1 MKLFQNEAF
10 LYINQLGRFF
20 VWRRKYFVQL
30 LLGLL
35 TKAQETYG
43 ALQMQHDLVNHRL
56 EQKQADLLAT
66 QLNLEFAQQSLTQN
80 QQVLAHA
87 RQEFDVSQQQLK
99 QTKQCLINTQNQLTN
114 SQQELLRYQKLWKRT
129 ELDLVYAKHYLVKRR
144 RQLNLTQNILT
155 DTQVELKTTQQN
167 LQAMQKKHQLIAN
180 LVSIER
186 PINEGLVQFK
196 KLLQQEYINFINHD
210 TSSSD
215 KHTALIQLK
224 LIEQELELITGFPE
238 IYSKKIIAVSGG
250 FSSGKSE
257 FVNSFINDKAI
268 QLAVGI
274 QPMTAIPTYVI
285 ASQKTSVKGYS
296 VNGGSIHL
304 DIGTYKSIS
313 HDFMK
318 ELGFDL
324 KKLMPF
330 MSLGVDMD
338 EELFKDICLIDTP
351 GYNPSKTGSTDDDS
365 KTASHYVGQADALIW
380 VIGLDSNGTIS
391 TSDLDFIKN
400 LNLGEKPLFFVLN
413 KADLRSEDDIQSILD
428 EVANTLDDED
438 INFTGIC
445 SYSSFTKQILVY
457 DRINVHDFI
466 KEINI
471 LSSVH
476 HDLYVKID
484 QIFDHYQNS
493 IEHDIKVR
501 KDIILKM
508 KSIRLDI
515 LETNHE
521 DLYKRTENR
530 FGEMSSNFDTVKLE
544 QNLLDL
550 CQLKEAFKQAII
562 MTTRGRQ

>member
-43 ALQMQHDLVNHRL
+43 ALQMQHDLVNHQL

-66 QLNLEFAQQSLTQN
+66 QLNLECAQQSLTQN

-144 RQLNLTQNILT
+144 RQLDLTQDILT
-155 DTQVELKTTQQN
+155 DTQADLKATQQK

-196 KLLQQEYINFINHD
+196 KLLQDEYINFINHD

-224 LIEQELELITGFPE
+224 LIEQELELIIGFPE

-304 DIGTYKSIS
+304 DISTYKSIS

-476 HDLYVKID
+476 HDLCVKID

-501 KDIILKM
+501 KDIVLKM

-530 FGEMSSNFDTVKLE
+530 FGEMSLGFDTVKLE

-550 CQLKEAFKQAII
+550 YQLREAFKQAII
-562 MTTRGRQ
+562 MTTRDR

>member
-1 MKLFQNEAF
+1 
-10 LYINQLGRFF
+10 
-20 VWRRKYFVQL
+20 
-30 LLGLL
+30 
-35 TKAQETYG
+35 
-43 ALQMQHDLVNHRL
+43 
-56 EQKQADLLAT
+56 
-66 QLNLEFAQQSLTQN
+66 
-80 QQVLAHA
+80 
-87 RQEFDVSQQQLK
+87 
-99 QTKQCLINTQNQLTN
+99 
-114 SQQELLRYQKLWKRT
+114 
-129 ELDLVYAKHYLVKRR
+129 
-144 RQLNLTQNILT
+144 
-155 DTQVELKTTQQN
+155 
-167 LQAMQKKHQLIAN
+167 
-180 LVSIER
+180 
-186 PINEGLVQFK
+186 
-196 KLLQQEYINFINHD
+196 
-210 TSSSD
+210 
-215 KHTALIQLK
+215 LIQLK
-224 LIEQELELITGFPE
+224 LIEQELELIIGFPE

-471 LSSVH
+471 SSSVH

-501 KDIILKM
+501 KDIVLKM

-530 FGEMSSNFDTVKLE
+530 FGEMSPGFDTVKLE

-550 CQLKEAFKQAII
+550 YQLREAFKQAII
-562 MTTRGRQ
+562 MTTRDR